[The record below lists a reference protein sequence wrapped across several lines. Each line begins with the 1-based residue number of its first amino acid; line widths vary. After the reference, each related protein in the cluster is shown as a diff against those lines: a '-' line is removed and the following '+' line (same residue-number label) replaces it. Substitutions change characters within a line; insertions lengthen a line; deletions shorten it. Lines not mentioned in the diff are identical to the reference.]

1 MKKTLLTS
9 IAALFLA
16 TGTAQAGHYR
26 FLCKNHF
33 FVVWTHSWPAHPPT
47 SPRVIIMIS
56 RSDPDG
62 DEWDGKDGWVADRLV
77 HYNGSDLFYRGRKC
91 EYLDPEEKR

>member
-1 MKKTLLTS
+1 
-9 IAALFLA
+9 
-16 TGTAQAGHYR
+16 
-26 FLCKNHF
+26 
-33 FVVWTHSWPAHPPT
+33 
-47 SPRVIIMIS
+47 MIS